1 MTTPAAISPG
11 RSTARPV
18 PALLAL
24 GFRPFYLLAA
34 AIAMAG
40 AGVWIV
46 QWLGWMPAVTT
57 PAPMLWHAHEM
68 VFGFAVAVIA
78 GFLFTAARN
87 WTGEAT
93 PTGLPLALL
102 CALWLFARIAQ
113 LTGPAALAGGAD
125 AAFLLAVAGA
135 LWVPLHKTRNRN
147 RVLLLFLLLLAGA
160 DGLFHLGAGGVL
172 DVSPL
177 TGVRIALYGVVLLVA
192 VMGGRVIP
200 SFTANAL
207 PHAGVRT
214 HRKLDLV
221 SIAGA
226 GAAFVAVVAVP
237 SSPLTGVL
245 CAVAAGLHLLRLRTW
260 APLAT
265 RRTPILWVLHVSYA
279 WIPVGL
285 GLHALQASGLLDAAI
300 LADHALG
307 VGAVGGVI
315 LGMITRTARGHTG
328 RPLKVGCLE
337 TMAYALL
344 ITAAGLR
351 VLVPAVIP
359 EAARAAIALAGLLWV
374 AAFALYLIV
383 YVPWLARPRA
393 DGRPG

>member
-1 MTTPAAISPG
+1 MTTPAAPSPD
-11 RSTARPV
+11 RSTARPA
-18 PALLAL
+18 PAVLAL

-40 AGVWIV
+40 VGVWV
-46 QWLGWMPAVTT
+46 LQWLGWTPAVTT

-93 PTGLPLALL
+93 PTGLPLAAL
-102 CALWLFARIAQ
+102 CALWLFARVAQ
-113 LTGPAALAGGAD
+113 LTGSAALAGGAD
-125 AAFLLAVAGA
+125 IAFLLAVAGA
-135 LWVPLHKTRNRN
+135 LWIPLHKTRNRN

-160 DGLFHLGAGGVL
+160 DALFHLAAGGGL

-177 TGVRIALYGVVLLVA
+177 TGVRIALYAVVLLVT

-200 SFTANAL
+200 SFTGNAL
-207 PHAGVRT
+207 AHAGVKT
-214 HRKLDLV
+214 HRKLDV
-221 SIAGA
+221 ASIAVA
-226 GAAFVAVVAVP
+226 GAAFVAVIAAP
-237 SSPLTGVL
+237 LSPVTGAL
-245 CAVAAGLHLLRLRTW
+245 CAVAAGLHLLRLRGW
-260 APLAT
+260 LPLAT
-265 RRTPILWVLHVSYA
+265 RRAPILWILHVSYA

-285 GLHALQASGLLDAAI
+285 GLHAVQAFGLMTAAT

-328 RPLKVGCLE
+328 RPLKVGRVE
-337 TMAYALL
+337 TTAYALL
-344 ITAAGLR
+344 IAAAGLR
-351 VLVPAVIP
+351 VLVPALLP
-359 EAARAAIALAGLLWV
+359 EATRAAVALAGLLWV
-374 AAFALYLIV
+374 SAFVLYLIV
-383 YVPWLARPRA
+383 YVPWLTRPRA